1 VFRVIYELL
10 DDAKHEMEDKLDAEV
25 VETETGELEIKGV
38 FHTERT
44 EIICGG
50 QVKHG
55 RVAPGMLGRAYRKKE
70 LLGEIEV
77 KNTQEGKVDV
87 PSLAEGE
94 IGGMSLKTEKK
105 IQLEI
110 GDTIKFFVREFKK
123 KKIV

>member
-1 VFRVIYELL
+1 
-10 DDAKHEMEDKLDAEV
+10 MENMLDAEI

-38 FHTERT
+38 FRTERT

-50 QVKHG
+50 QVKSG

-77 KNTQEGKVDV
+77 TNTQEGKVNV

-110 GDTIKFFVREFKK
+110 GDRIKFFVREYKK
-123 KKIV
+123 KTIA